1 MLREGCRQSVIIL
14 AQEGYRF
21 RWRDVHAI
29 KELADSS
36 RRPGKSSRRP
46 GDLPRRPVDPSTPL
60 WHAFNALHYA
70 RLTREAYRTD
80 DKESVLNK
88 FAAFMISLNY
98 LNVHTYESL
107 ILRHETAEE
116 ERHRAARVACKFAKE
131 FAKKHWRIDDHI
143 RPHEMATML
152 LKELKDAD
160 YRLDNGKHP
169 SLRTIRDWIRGI
181 TPRNARKG
189 GRPRKSVLP

>member
-1 MLREGCRQSVIIL
+1 MLESDEQVGPIPVRQRKFRHPFTSDELLRLRTLFSMSYPTYKIMLREGCRQSVIIL

-70 RLTREAYRTD
+70 RLTREAYPD
-80 DKESVLNK
+80 
-88 FAAFMISLNY
+88 
-98 LNVHTYESL
+98 
-107 ILRHETAEE
+107 
-116 ERHRAARVACKFAKE
+116 
-131 FAKKHWRIDDHI
+131 
-143 RPHEMATML
+143 
-152 LKELKDAD
+152 
-160 YRLDNGKHP
+160 
-169 SLRTIRDWIRGI
+169 
-181 TPRNARKG
+181 
-189 GRPRKSVLP
+189 